1 MIKKAIRSVLNKNEK
16 YFNYI
21 REFEDFCEITIRDE
35 RNNYRIIKFDNEFF
49 DEISKSIWRMTQN
62 EKIMNTL
69 NKDIGYVLF
78 GTNNLLIGFKNRD
91 INDYRKDN
99 LFIRSK
105 NKNEA
110 DRSRLPKYIYEENDS
125 RGIYKRI
132 FVRIREKGH
141 KKCVFTKSFSVNKY
155 GYNGAIFKA
164 IVARN
169 NFLNT
174 LEN

>member
-49 DEISKSIWRMTQN
+49 DEISKSIWRMSQN

-91 INDYRKDN
+91 INDYRKNN
-99 LFIRSK
+99 LLFR
-105 NKNEA
+105 
-110 DRSRLPKYIYEENDS
+110 
-125 RGIYKRI
+125 
-132 FVRIREKGH
+132 
-141 KKCVFTKSFSVNKY
+141 
-155 GYNGAIFKA
+155 
-164 IVARN
+164 
-169 NFLNT
+169 
-174 LEN
+174 